1 MNALEKLK
9 LTGRLK
15 AAVDM
20 RNIEKSPLKKLKAA
34 KEVQDLRRQLGLI
47 GGAAKASDKNGLQPL
62 SAADL
67 QPLLLPKDGNPNEQR
82 KAIESYLKQFQGK
95 TVKTSDN
102 KTIRFS
108 KKSKTHIA
116 NDIVWEK
123 TITAEAVA
131 YVLDVLETGDFI
143 GRQQPD
149 EPRPDF
155 AAFHVYRKWAD
166 VDGAQVHIQV
176 KAAELADGKLAAD
189 GLDLLAY
196 TIKDYEADKEKEDS
210 RKLSPDSESGAYDGF
225 STSVHDSAFKP
236 TEQPLHPSLSMY
248 HTAVFD
254 RAQVEAEEYPP
265 LVVEILEIREKS
277 GAAEA

>member
-20 RNIEKSPLKKLKAA
+20 RNVEKNPLKKLKAA

-47 GGAAKASDKNGLQPL
+47 GGVAKVPDKNGLQPL

-82 KAIESYLKQFQGK
+82 KAIEIYLKQFQGK

-149 EPRPDF
+149 EPRHDF
-155 AAFHVYRKWAD
+155 AAFHVYRKWVD
-166 VDGAQVHIQV
+166 VDGTQVHIQV
-176 KAAELADGKLAAD
+176 KAAELVDGTLAAD
-189 GLDLLAY
+189 GLDLMAY
-196 TIKDYEADKEKEDS
+196 TIKDYEAGKEKEDS
-210 RKLSPDSESGAYDGF
+210 RKLSPDSGTTAYDG
-225 STSVHDSAFKP
+225 VRDQDYACA
-236 TEQPLHPSLSMY
+236 ERPLRTPPPLENN